1 MYWPAGHQHHLH
13 INKNQMIL
21 LLWSYKCWFFC
32 VKPVQLCKLN
42 LFFYIGP
49 HFFLFST
56 SHIYQHMVFV
66 SKIALYFGHIPPF
79 KKKRVKNITRG
90 GTNGKKNP
98 FWCVLLQ
105 STVCPPRPPSHPAN
119 ECPDVGGVWAEPR
132 ARRGSG
138 SVAASLQQEDRLLGF
153 VWWMW
158 MSSITS
164 FRDVDGYLDVAT
176 FPLSHPEAPSRHR

>member
-1 MYWPAGHQHHLH
+1 MPGFFAWNLCNCANWTISSKLDH
-13 INKNQMIL
+13 ISSCFPQAINISIWYLWAKSLYIL
-21 LLWSYKCWFFC
+21 A
-32 VKPVQLCKLN
+32 
-42 LFFYIGP
+42 
-49 HFFLFST
+49 T
-56 SHIYQHMVFV
+56 SH
-66 SKIALYFGHIPPF
+66 LL
-79 KKKRVKNITRG
+79 KKMSQKHYKRRNKR
-90 GTNGKKNP
+90 KKNP

-105 STVCPPRPPSHPAN
+105 STACPPRPPLNSAN
-119 ECPDVGGVWAEPR
+119 ECPDVGVWAEPR
-132 ARRGSG
+132 PRRGSG

>member
-1 MYWPAGHQHHLH
+1 MLG
-13 INKNQMIL
+13 
-21 LLWSYKCWFFC
+21 FFC

-49 HFFLFST
+49 HFFLFSI

-90 GTNGKKNP
+90 GTNAKKISILMRFTP
-98 FWCVLLQ
+98 VDCL
-105 STVCPPRPPSHPAN
+105 SAPPTFSSSQWMSG
-119 ECPDVGGVWAEPR
+119 CGGVWAEPR